1 MQDKHEQMSAIIDT
15 IEETPRH
22 QKAIAVRDH
31 SEQMQR
37 LEQEVKLCTNEIT
50 EQRSKI
56 HKAM

>member
-1 MQDKHEQMSAIIDT
+1 MSAIIDT